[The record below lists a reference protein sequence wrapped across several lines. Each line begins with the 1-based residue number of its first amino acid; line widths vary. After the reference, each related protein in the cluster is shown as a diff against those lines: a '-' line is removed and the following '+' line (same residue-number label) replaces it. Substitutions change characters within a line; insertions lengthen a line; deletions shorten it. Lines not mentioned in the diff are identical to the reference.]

1 VKEKLNRNILHFE
14 FKTKTQRR
22 KMKPTFILIDGSY
35 FIVHRYECLFAW
47 WKLHHNSDDEN
58 DVHLENNEVFVNRFK
73 SLFHSNLK
81 SLTQDLHLTE
91 EQLEEVTLV
100 VGKDCPRQNIWRN
113 EFFPNYKGTRLVNE
127 TRKKFLMMVY
137 EEKMFEEGG
146 VHQILWHPKLEADDC
161 VAIATKYLLNKYGDG
176 CTIFIVTSDKDYLQL
191 ASNNVHIHN
200 LNFKKLTEQ
209 KSSYNNPECDLFCKI
224 LTGDKS
230 DNIPSVFPRCG
241 PKTAL
246 KYYNDKT
253 MFETKLASSDEQ
265 CKKQY
270 ELNKKI
276 IDFNYIPEEYAK
288 ELALDIHL

>member
-1 VKEKLNRNILHFE
+1 
-14 FKTKTQRR
+14 
-22 KMKPTFILIDGSY
+22 MKPTFVLIDGSY

-47 WKLHHNSDDEN
+47 WKLQQKHQECDIP
-58 DVHLENNEVFVNRFK
+58 LEQNEEFINRFK
-73 SLFHSNLK
+73 DLFYSNLH
-81 SLTQDLHLTE
+81 SLPKDLHLTD
-91 EQLEEVTLV
+91 EQLEQVTFI
-100 VGKDCPRQNIWRN
+100 VGKDCLRENIWRN
-113 EFFPNYKGTRLVNE
+113 EFFPNYKSTRVINE

-137 EEKMFEEGG
+137 EEKMFEQGG

-161 VAIATKYLLNKYGDG
+161 VAITTKYLLNKYGNDG

-191 ASNNVHIHN
+191 ASTNVHIHN

-209 KSSYNNPECDLFCKI
+209 KSSYNDAECDLFCKI

-246 KYYNDKT
+246 KYYNDKA
-253 MFETKLASSDEQ
+253 MFESKLESSDEQ

-276 IDFNYIPEEYAK
+276 IDFKYIPEDYAK
-288 ELALDIHL
+288 ELCMQIHL

>member
-1 VKEKLNRNILHFE
+1 MIFRFIFQKEKS
-14 FKTKTQRR
+14 
-22 KMKPTFILIDGSY
+22 MKPTFILIDGSY

-47 WKLHHNSDDEN
+47 WKFQHNTEETP
-58 DVHLENNEVFVNRFK
+58 LEKNEEFVNRFK
-73 SLFHSNLK
+73 TLFHSNLQ
-81 SLTQDLHLTE
+81 SLTKDLQLTE
-91 EQLEEVTLV
+91 EQLEKVTFV
-100 VGKDCPRQNIWRN
+100 VGKDCPREDIWRN
-113 EFFPNYKGTRLVNE
+113 EFIENYKGTRVKNE
-127 TRKKFLMMVY
+127 TRKKFLMMAY

-146 VHQILWHPKLEADDC
+146 IHQILWHPKLEADDC
-161 VAIATKYLLNKYGDG
+161 VAIATKYLLNKYGHEG

-191 ASNNVHIHN
+191 ASTNVHIHN

-209 KSSYNNPECDLFCKI
+209 KSSYNDPECDLFCKI

-246 KYYNDKT
+246 KYYNDKA
-253 MFETKLASSDEQ
+253 MFEAKLEASDEQ

-276 IDFNYIPEEYAK
+276 IDFKYIPEEYAK
-288 ELALDIHL
+288 ELLLSIHL